1 MAKPLTFEA
10 TSTRYCVEIDRDD
23 FIALTK
29 AEEILAPGYYLS
41 PSLADRLDPLPGVW
55 DTEYNGHFGAAIH
68 LTIDTDADSPAHR
81 EALASIITDQL
92 AKAKAWKRQR

>member
-1 MAKPLTFEA
+1 MTQPLTFEA
-10 TSTRYCVEIDRDD
+10 QSTRYAVVISRDD

-41 PSLADRLDPLPGVW
+41 PSLSDRLDSLPGVW
-55 DTEYNGHFGAAIH
+55 ETEYNGHFGAAIY

-81 EALASIITDQL
+81 EVLASIITDQL
-92 AKAKAWKRQR
+92 AKARAWKRLR